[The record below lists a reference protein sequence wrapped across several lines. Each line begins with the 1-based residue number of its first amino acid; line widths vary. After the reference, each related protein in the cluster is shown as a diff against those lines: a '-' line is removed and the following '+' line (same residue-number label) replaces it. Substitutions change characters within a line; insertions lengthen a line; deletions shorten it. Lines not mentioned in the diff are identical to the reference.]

1 MGDPE
6 CAESWPASA
15 FAFLLALVWPV
26 WPVALDFYMFFRHP
40 FTDPKTNFLRSTFR
54 LRTIA
59 EILLEGLWQT
69 LLQTTF
75 LITSY
80 DTEQKD
86 LCCGKDS
93 FLVENEL
100 QIFGVCVS
108 FYKCYDVIHDHYIE
122 AEKVYPDQFQESKWT
137 AFKMVLWEHY
147 EVGLGKRL
155 PYLTLIGVAREV
167 DYTTEG
173 RVNIRHVKDDL
184 PSKLRV
190 TKTLKQ
196 LKFNPE
202 NELDL
207 AAKRMILMAVE
218 PESPLVDL
226 QFDDLDLIGDTIS
239 YYEVLQHESGRV
251 LIADIFRMNRMKH
264 KKTANQKVIPCLCEA
279 LKINPAEADDDEKI
293 KTIKKQRD
301 RVIDMFTLD
310 EEDLMDKL
318 FKD

>member
-1 MGDPE
+1 
-6 CAESWPASA
+6 
-15 FAFLLALVWPV
+15 
-26 WPVALDFYMFFRHP
+26 MFFRHP

-108 FYKCYDVIHDHYIE
+108 FYKCYDVINDHYIE
-122 AEKVYPDQFQESKWT
+122 AKKVYPDQFYGLNGFKESKWT
-137 AFKMVLWEHY
+137 AFSMVLWEHY

-155 PYLTLIGVAREV
+155 PYLTLIGVSREV
-167 DYTTEG
+167 DYTSEG
-173 RVNIRHVKDDL
+173 KLNLRQVKDDL
-184 PSKLRV
+184 PGKLRT
-190 TKTLKQ
+190 TKTLHQ
-196 LKFNPE
+196 LKFDQKG

-207 AAKRMILMAVE
+207 AAQRMILLAVE
-218 PESPLVDL
+218 PDSPLVDL

-239 YYEVLQHESGRV
+239 YYEVLQHESGIQTV
-251 LIADIFRMNRMKH
+251 LTHF
-264 KKTANQKVIPCLCEA
+264 VV
-279 LKINPAEADDDEKI
+279 
-293 KTIKKQRD
+293 QRLHLQT
-301 RVIDMFTLD
+301 ML
-310 EEDLMDKL
+310 L
-318 FKD
+318 FQSILQI